1 MWRALSESG
10 VAQSMSLQAADSVFP
25 PAHEFLSSAGFGG
38 LTALLAAI
46 IVAIILLVVSRRTQK
61 HHALVLDELE
71 GYHDKTRADQHRD
84 AALARCWRRL
94 EWVVDTAGIEPASS
108 QGVTLGLGP
117 ELALEVLRGIMR
129 QAEELGDEELGNAA
143 TVHLSQLSL
152 VLAQQS
158 GPLTRPGNDAPAQVT
173 APESAPDNTTSARP
187 THSGGPE
194 SSAPAPADVSAQTL
208 SRNARPRRSRS

>member
-1 MWRALSESG
+1 MWVALSDSV
-10 VAQSMSLQAADSVFP
+10 VAQSISLQAADSMFP

-38 LTALLAAI
+38 LAALLAAV

-61 HHALVLDELE
+61 HHALVLEELE
-71 GYHDKTRADQHRD
+71 GYHDKTRADQQRD
-84 AALARCWRRL
+84 AALQRCWRRL

-117 ELALEVLRGIMR
+117 ELALEVLRGILR

-158 GPLTRPGNDAPAQVT
+158 GPLISPANDAAAKAT
-173 APESAPDNTTSARP
+173 APEKASDSTTFTATP
-187 THSGGPE
+187 NSGGPE
-194 SSAPAPADVSAQTL
+194 SSPPPPTDDSAQTP
-208 SRNARPRRSRS
+208 SRNARPRRSGS

>member
-1 MWRALSESG
+1 MSGALSDSV
-10 VAQSMSLQAADSVFP
+10 VAQSISLQAADSIFP
-25 PAHEFLSSAGFGG
+25 PAHEFFASAGFGG
-38 LTALLAAI
+38 LATLLAAI

-61 HHALVLDELE
+61 HHALVLEELE
-71 GYHDKTRADQHRD
+71 GYHDKTRADQQRD

-117 ELALEVLRGIMR
+117 ELATEVLRGILR
-129 QAEELGDEELGNAA
+129 QAEELGDEELGDAA

-158 GPLTRPGNDAPAQVT
+158 GPLVRTPSDAPAKAAV
-173 APESAPDNTTSARP
+173 AEKSSDSPNPAETTS
-187 THSGGPE
+187 SGGPGSSE
-194 SSAPAPADVSAQTL
+194 PAPTEDSAPTS
-208 SRNARPRRSRS
+208 SRNARARRSGS